1 MRLGAGKLA
10 LSLVPVL
17 VQFRILLL
25 RFIQLET
32 RTHKGLNYK
41 SQHGQGRGRGW
52 AEPVG
57 GGCQGYH
64 RLIVIDW
71 MKILSEKFK
80 MKGEKNS
87 HVIKIK
93 SLLWLSSE
101 YGKDF
106 YGYLL
111 FEPAEIKQTYRKNKT
126 TTTFVYEFSAF
137 RFKFPLIFS
146 VNSATV
152 KMLNKNKKISN
163 ENYRFWIADCLLPC
177 TERNS

>member
-1 MRLGAGKLA
+1 
-10 LSLVPVL
+10 
-17 VQFRILLL
+17 
-25 RFIQLET
+25 
-32 RTHKGLNYK
+32 
-41 SQHGQGRGRGW
+41 
-52 AEPVG
+52 
-57 GGCQGYH
+57 
-64 RLIVIDW
+64 

-126 TTTFVYEFSAF
+126 TTTFVYKFSAF

-146 VNSATV
+146 SQ
-152 KMLNKNKKISN
+152 LSDSKNV
-163 ENYRFWIADCLLPC
+163 E
-177 TERNS
+177 